1 VLAQDIGARVA
12 GTESGKRAGEYI
24 ATQWQNL
31 GYVVERQEFSFEQW
45 LNISTRVEIVAPEKR
60 ALNARPIF
68 YSPSAT
74 VEGELVAV
82 DNIGAA
88 DDFARANV
96 AGKIALVQRG
106 TIPFAE
112 KTRNAASAG
121 ARAVIIYNNAP
132 GGYGGT
138 LGEPSKIP
146 ALALSGDDG
155 KQLLAQL
162 SQSKITLAI
171 ASDTRIEKKTAR
183 NIIATKR
190 GARDHVIVLGGHYD
204 SVEEG
209 QGAND
214 NGSGIAVL
222 LELARGLATRQT
234 QNTLRL
240 IAFDAEELGLYG
252 SRHYVENLPS
262 DARAQIIAMFNF
274 DMLGGGS
281 GPLLAGGDGAVG
293 KLARDVA
300 QTLNIPARNFALGN
314 NAGSDH
320 QPFQRVGIDTIFFSR
335 DYNLLH
341 TPDDVFAQVR
351 AEFLADAG
359 RVALQ
364 TLLELDAR

>member
-1 VLAQDIGARVA
+1 M
-12 GTESGKRAGEYI
+12 
-24 ATQWQNL
+24 
-31 GYVVERQEFSFEQW
+31 
-45 LNISTRVEIVAPEKR
+45 
-60 ALNARPIF
+60 
-68 YSPSAT
+68 
-74 VEGELVAV
+74 
-82 DNIGAA
+82 
-88 DDFARANV
+88 
-96 AGKIALVQRG
+96 QRG

-171 ASDTRIEKKTAR
+171 ASDTRVEKKTAR

-190 GARDHVIVLGGHYD
+190 GARDNVIVLGGHYD

-351 AEFLADAG
+351 EEYLADA
-359 RVALQ
+359 
-364 TLLELDAR
+364 